1 MPIGHPCGKGVSH
14 GVKHA
19 RVFDQFHQVD
29 SSSTREKGGTGLGLA
44 IARRIVEMHDGR
56 IWVESEPG
64 RGSRFCF
71 TVPVRVGEA
80 LAA

>member
-1 MPIGHPCGKGVSH
+1 
-14 GVKHA
+14 
-19 RVFDQFHQVD
+19 
-29 SSSTREKGGTGLGLA
+29 
-44 IARRIVEMHDGR
+44 MHDGR